1 MGKTRFSKI
10 QTLNATMLLAAW
22 LAFSAG
28 CAKVGEPQPPEIH
41 IPKPAADL
49 TAHQI
54 SDAIVLTF
62 KKPVLNTDGSSAT
75 TLARVEVFRRLED
88 LRRDL
93 PPNPLPEAQFVQ
105 SAVRILS
112 IASPS
117 FPGFLQEESFVIK
130 DTPELPDKSS
140 IYSHAF
146 RYAILFI
153 NKKNQTA
160 GFSNQAFIA
169 PIAIP
174 LPPAGIS
181 ATVME
186 DAIRLNWAEPSEN
199 MDGSKPPHFV
209 GYDIYKSK
217 DPQTLP
223 SAPVNPIPLQK
234 PEFEDRDF
242 QFDQTYNYAIR
253 TVGNIYNPN
262 AVSLLS
268 DILRVEAR
276 DTFPPAPPESFNAV
290 RDGSDVVLLWV
301 PPKSPDVAGYRIY
314 RLDKKSGSRM
324 LLQKNM
330 ITALSIRDRQVE
342 SEKEYE
348 YSIQAVD
355 AHGNE
360 SAPVRA
366 EVDIR

>member
-1 MGKTRFSKI
+1 MRKTRFSKI
-10 QTLNATMLLAAW
+10 QILNATMFLAAW
-22 LAFSAG
+22 AAFSAG

-49 TAHQI
+49 TAHQV
-54 SDAIVLTF
+54 SNAIVLKFT
-62 KKPVLNTDGSSAT
+62 KPLLNTDGSSPT
-75 TLARVEVFRRLED
+75 TLARVEVFRLFED
-88 LRRDL
+88 LRQGL
-93 PPNPLPEAQFVQ
+93 TPNPLPEEQFVQ
-105 SAVRILS
+105 SAARILS

-117 FPGFLQEESFVIK
+117 FPGFLQAESFIVE

-146 RYAILFI
+146 RYAVLFI
-153 NKKNQTA
+153 NKKNQAA

-169 PIAIP
+169 PVAIP

-181 ATVME
+181 ASVME
-186 DAIRLNWAEPSEN
+186 DAIRLSWVEPAEN
-199 MDGSKPPHFV
+199 MDGSKPPRFV
-209 GYDIYKSK
+209 GYNIYKSK

-223 SAPVNPIPLQK
+223 SVPVNPNPLQK
-234 PEFEDRDF
+234 PEYEDRDF

-253 TVGNIYNPN
+253 MVGSSHDPY

-276 DTFPPAPPESFNAV
+276 DTFPPAPPESFHAV
-290 RDGSDVVLLWV
+290 REGSDVVLLWV
-301 PPKSPDVAGYRIY
+301 PPESPDVAGYRIY
-314 RLDKKSGSRM
+314 RLDKKSGSRA
-324 LLQKNM
+324 LLQKDL

-342 SEKEYE
+342 SEKQYE

-360 SAPVRA
+360 SAPVRT

>member
-1 MGKTRFSKI
+1 MRKTRFGTI
-10 QTLNATMLLAAW
+10 QILKATLFLAAW
-22 LAFSAG
+22 AALSAG
-28 CAKVGEPQPPEIH
+28 CAKVGDPQPPEIH

-49 TAHQI
+49 TARQV
-54 SDAIVLTF
+54 SNAIVLQFT
-62 KKPVLNTDGSSAT
+62 KPVLNTDGSSAT
-75 TLARVEVFRRLED
+75 TLARVEVFRLLED
-88 LRRDL
+88 LRPGL
-93 PPNPLPEAQFVQ
+93 ASNPLPEEQFVQ

-117 FPGFLQEESFVIK
+117 FPGFLQEESFVVQ

-146 RYAILFI
+146 RYAVLFI
-153 NKKNQTA
+153 NKKNQAA

-169 PIAIP
+169 PVAIP

-181 ATVME
+181 ARVME
-186 DAIRLNWAEPSEN
+186 DAIRLSWMEPPEN
-199 MDGSKPPHFV
+199 MDGSKPPRFV

-223 SAPVNPIPLQK
+223 SAPINPNPLPK

-242 QFDQTYNYAIR
+242 QFDQTYHYAVRI
-253 TVGNIYNPN
+253 VGNGHNPY

-268 DILRVEAR
+268 DILHVEAR
-276 DTFPPAPPESFNAV
+276 DTFPPAPPESFSAI
-290 RDGSDVVLLWV
+290 GEGGDVVLLWV
-301 PPKSPDVAGYRIY
+301 PSESPDVAGYRIY
-314 RLDKKSGSRM
+314 RLDKKSGARA
-324 LLQKNM
+324 LLQKNI
-330 ITALSIRDRQVE
+330 ITALSMRDSQVE
-342 SEKEYE
+342 SEKQYE

-360 SAPVRA
+360 SAPVVT
-366 EVDIR
+366 EVDRH

>member
-1 MGKTRFSKI
+1 MRKTRFGKI
-10 QTLNATMLLAAW
+10 RILNATMFLAAW
-22 LAFSAG
+22 AAFSAG
-28 CAKVGEPQPPEIH
+28 CAKVGEPQPPEVH

-49 TAHQI
+49 TAHQV

-62 KKPVLNTDGSSAT
+62 TKPVLNTDGSSAT
-75 TLARVEVFRRLED
+75 TLARVEVFRLLED
-88 LRRDL
+88 LRQGL
-93 PPNPLPEAQFVQ
+93 TPNPLPEEQFVQ

-112 IASPS
+112 IAA
-117 FPGFLQEESFVIK
+117 PGFPDFLQKESFVIQ
-130 DTPELPDKSS
+130 DTPELPVKSS

-153 NKKNQTA
+153 NKKNQAA

-169 PIAIP
+169 PVAIP
-174 LPPAGIS
+174 FPPAGIS
-181 ATVME
+181 ARVME
-186 DAIRLNWAEPSEN
+186 DAIRLSWVEPSEN
-199 MDGSKPPHFV
+199 MDGSRPPRFV

-217 DPQTLP
+217 DPQAMP
-223 SAPVNPIPLQK
+223 SVPVNPNPLPK

-242 QFDQTYNYAIR
+242 QFDQTYHYAIR
-253 TVGNIYNPN
+253 MVGSSHNPY

-290 RDGSDVVLLWV
+290 REGSDVVLLWA
-301 PPKSPDVAGYRIY
+301 PSESPDVAGYRIY
-314 RLDKKSGSRM
+314 RLDKQSDSRA
-324 LLQKNM
+324 LLQNNM

-342 SEKEYE
+342 SEKQYE

-360 SAPVRA
+360 SAPVRT